1 MIVCSVSFQVR
12 RRNELV
18 DPFRGMNELAERLW
32 HGFPFGEIAEKEFE
46 TEFMPNV
53 DISETDKQVTV
64 KAELPGIAREDI
76 DISLDEN
83 YLIIKGEKKQEKEE
97 TGKHFHRLERTF
109 GSFYRSLRLPTLVEK
124 DKIDATFKDGV
135 LTVVLPKSEE
145 AKKKIT
151 HVTVH

>member
-1 MIVCSVSFQVR
+1 MFGLVPSR
-12 RRNELV
+12 RRGELV
-18 DPFRGMNELAERLW
+18 DPFRNMNEFVQRFW
-32 HGFPFGEIAEKEFE
+32 QDFPFGEITEKEFE

-53 DISETDKQVTV
+53 DISETDKQLTV

-97 TGKHFHRLERTF
+97 TGKHFHRVERTF
-109 GSFYRSLRLPTLVEK
+109 GSFYRSLRLPTVVEK

-135 LTVVLPKSEE
+135 LTIVLPKSEE

-151 HVTVH
+151 HVNVH

>member
-1 MIVCSVSFQVR
+1 MFGLVPSR
-12 RRNELV
+12 RHNEWV
-18 DPFRGMNELAERLW
+18 DPFRGMDELVDRFW
-32 HGFPFGEIAEKEFE
+32 QGFPFGEIAEREVE
-46 TEFMPNV
+46 TEFMPRV
-53 DISETDKQVTV
+53 DISETDKQLTV

-76 DISLDEN
+76 DISLDEG

-97 TGKHFHRLERTF
+97 TGKHFHRVERTY
-109 GSFYRSLRLPTLVEK
+109 GSFYRSLRLPTMVAR

>member
-1 MIVCSVSFQVR
+1 MFGLVPSR
-12 RRNELV
+12 RRSDVMV
-18 DPFRGMNELAERLW
+18 DPFRRMDDLVERLW
-32 HGFPFGEIAEKEFE
+32 QGFPLGEIAEKEFE

-53 DISETDKQVTV
+53 DISETDKQLIV

-76 DISLDEN
+76 DISLDEG

-97 TGKHFHRLERTF
+97 SGKHFHRVERAY
-109 GSFYRSLRLPTLVEK
+109 GSFHRSLRLPTVVEK
-124 DKIDATFKDGV
+124 DKIEATFKDGV

-151 HVTVH
+151 HVSVH